1 MCNVRI
7 AKFYF
12 GDEGVELEASER
24 SSLHKLL
31 CPSTVTEKSLWEKI
45 TRAFRS
51 PETAHLTLAWQRASG
66 WEMAIQWPFYRSA
79 YMWAPE
85 GDGTMFSSREHNAE
99 ILIGSLLRADGGEK
113 IFTQYVEDVAAA
125 ILASG
130 YCKANE
136 ELQSKLRVAFWDDIA
151 RPAFDKLRANK
162 AAQDKLRKEIAEKTA
177 EKELTEANQAAS
189 NYLAARN

>member
-12 GDEGVELEASER
+12 GDEGIELEASE
-24 SSLHKLL
+24 SSNLYKLL
-31 CPSTVTEKSLWEKI
+31 CPGAVTEKKLWQKI
-45 TRAFRS
+45 TSAFRS
-51 PETAHLTLAWQRASG
+51 PEIAHLTLAWKRASG
-66 WEMAIQWPFYRSA
+66 WEEAIQWPFYRSA

-85 GDGTMFSSREHNAE
+85 DDGTMFSSREHNAE
-99 ILIGSLLRADGGEK
+99 TLIGSLLRTDGGEK
-113 IFTQYVEDVAAA
+113 IFTRYVEDVAAA

-177 EKELTEANQAAS
+177 EKEATQANQAAS